1 VSIGKTIFP
10 FATSIEF
17 EFNIVL
23 QVPKLYKSS
32 IVEALQCSRFVVHA
46 KGLWQKFWCVQALL
60 RKHYIVQDLWCVQ
73 ALWHKSFEAHEKNLR
88 MWKEETPKPQMQ
100 VAIVNNL
107 SHKFWRS

>member
-1 VSIGKTIFP
+1 
-10 FATSIEF
+10 
-17 EFNIVL
+17 
-23 QVPKLYKSS
+23 
-32 IVEALQCSRFVVHA
+32 VEALQCSRFVVHA
-46 KGLWQKFWCVQALL
+46 KGLWQKFWCVQALLRKHYIVQDLWCVQALL

>member
-1 VSIGKTIFP
+1 M
-10 FATSIEF
+10 SIEF

>member
-1 VSIGKTIFP
+1 M
-10 FATSIEF
+10 
-17 EFNIVL
+17 L